1 MYRLIIILSLI
12 ATLMQQSDGYSSG
25 APPEACSTLQPDHG
39 TTSQPVET
47 NPYELDI
54 EELLAPSSVYQYVP
68 GVTYTVILQANKS
81 NVVSFKGFLIQARKI
96 RFPDNVTGI
105 FNSSNTNEFGF
116 QSCDQ
121 AQYPLGSAVTH
132 VNGSSKMN
140 VTFKW
145 TAPPK
150 GSGPVYFVYTVVQ
163 SMQIFW
169 ADLRTPEINE
179 HPCEPPEYLLT
190 AHCTDVCPFGSYG
203 DHTTAT
209 CQQWPASSLLV
220 TNATAYYLTLDEAD
234 VVVGRGVL
242 NYTVIVNESA
252 FDNIVGIFLTMLQ
265 TETIQN
271 IFRYDSG
278 SREKN
283 YPVSSLASLDRQN
296 NFIVIQ
302 EQIFLRDTIPVQLF
316 SDNLAIFSLNLNAVV
331 FGSLA
336 DSIDV
341 STDIDTSLF
350 VTITRTS
357 GPCQDVTC
365 FNEGICRAL
374 NISGEFNFTCNCHP
388 AYTGQFCETLFDPCV
403 LSLCLNNAT
412 CENIGTTNYTC
423 NCTIDFTGENCEIE
437 IDQCS
442 LIQGVCNNGTCIDG
456 FGIFSCDCIDG
467 FIGEFCET
475 EINECVASP
484 SCQNGVCIDDINS
497 FTCDCYP
504 GWFGDFCENDID
516 YCSFGPAPFGP
527 CSDFG
532 SSACIDGNITFSC
545 TCLTGFTG
553 YTCAVDI
560 NECDEFP
567 CLNNATCNNL
577 LNGAYTCD
585 CTPDYTGLNCGIPLF
600 PCNDVP
606 CMNNGTC
613 IDAGLGNGT
622 FSCMCAIGFTGNACQ
637 ADLGF
642 CTDSTCMNSGV
653 CVEGVGTMTT
663 CECFEGFSG
672 QNCELDLP
680 LCDQDSCHNGGTC
693 IEGIGIHIS
702 CNCTINYRGNQ
713 CETEICFENS
723 CSFNGNCSE
732 TNGEP
737 ITCECSEGFNGL
749 RCEIDLDY
757 CQPTTCA
764 NEGTCIEGEG
774 SRINCICLDG
784 YSGNVCDQD
793 DSSFFACT
801 SNSCENNGTCV
812 EEFGVMFSCLC
823 LAGFLGSRCETDT
836 LDLCNSVFGISCTK
850 ATIGGVVAI
859 AIGAF
864 LLILFLATL
873 MLLLVL
879 WCKLHQKKRIC
890 NVAGLPVV
898 GGIMISNPIYES
910 KVEGAQNQDKMISKS
925 AIDGSH
931 GSDATCH
938 ILSTG
943 LL

>member
-1 MYRLIIILSLI
+1 MNQLIIILSLI
-12 ATLMQQSDGYSSG
+12 AALMQQSDGYSSG
-25 APPEACSTLQPDHG
+25 APPEACSSLQPNHDG
-39 TTSQPVET
+39 ASSQPAET

-54 EELLAPSSVYQYVP
+54 EEFLTPSGVLQYVP
-68 GVTYTVILQANKS
+68 GVTYTVILQANNS
-81 NVVSFKGFLIQARKI
+81 NSVSFKGFLIQARKI

-105 FNSSNTNEFGF
+105 FNSSNINEYGF

-132 VNGSSKMN
+132 VNGSNKMN
-140 VTFKW
+140 VTFEW
-145 TAPPK
+145 TAPLK

-163 SMQIFW
+163 SMHIFW

-179 HPCEPPEYLLT
+179 HPCEPPKYLLT

-209 CQQWPASSLLV
+209 CQQWPASSTLV

-242 NYTVIVNESA
+242 NYTVIVNETA
-252 FDNIVGIFLTMLQ
+252 FDSISGIFLTMSQ

-278 SREKN
+278 SREKD
-283 YPVSSLASLDRQN
+283 YQGSSLASLDRQN

-336 DSIDV
+336 DSTMEV
-341 STDIDTSLF
+341 PTDIDTSLF
-350 VTITRTS
+350 VTITGTPD
-357 GPCQDVTC
+357 PCQDVTC
-365 FNEGICRAL
+365 LNEGICRAL
-374 NISGEFNFTCNCHP
+374 NTGGELNFTCDCHL
-388 AYTGQFCETLFDPCV
+388 AYTGQFCETLFDPCA

-423 NCTIDFTGENCEIE
+423 DCTIDFTGENCEIE
-437 IDQCS
+437 IDQCA
-442 LIQGVCNNGTCIDG
+442 LNQGVCNNGTCIDG

-467 FIGEFCET
+467 FIGAFCET
-475 EINECVASP
+475 DINECESASP

-504 GWFGDFCENDID
+504 GWSGDLCENDID

-532 SSACIDGNITFSC
+532 SSECIEENNTFFC

-560 NECDEFP
+560 NECDEAP
-567 CLNNATCNNL
+567 CLSNATCNNL

-600 PCNDVP
+600 PCNGRP
-606 CMNNGTC
+606 CINGGTC
-613 IDAGLGNGT
+613 IDAGLGNGA
-622 FSCMCAIGFTGNACQ
+622 FSCMCAIGFTGDACKT
-637 ADLGF
+637 DLGF
-642 CTDSTCMNSGV
+642 CTNSTCMNSGI

-663 CECFEGFSG
+663 CECVDGFSG

-680 LCDQDSCHNGGTC
+680 F
-693 IEGIGIHIS
+693 
-702 CNCTINYRGNQ
+702 CNK
-713 CETEICFENS
+713 NS
-723 CSFNGNCSE
+723 CRN
-732 TNGEP
+732 
-737 ITCECSEGFNGL
+737 
-749 RCEIDLDY
+749 D
-757 CQPTTCA
+757 
-764 NEGTCIEGEG
+764 
-774 SRINCICLDG
+774 
-784 YSGNVCDQD
+784 
-793 DSSFFACT
+793 
-801 SNSCENNGTCV
+801 GTCV
-812 EEFGVMFSCLC
+812 EGIGSLTHCVCIDGFSGVDCRLTS
-823 LAGFLGSRCETDT
+823 GSRLNSTIDVT
-836 LDLCNSVFGISCTK
+836 QDLCNLVFGIPCTK

-864 LLILFLATL
+864 FLILFLSTL
-873 MLLLVL
+873 MLLLVMRY
-879 WCKLHQKKRIC
+879 KLRQKKRSY
-890 NVAGLPVV
+890 NVAGPPVV
-898 GGIMISNPIYES
+898 GGVIKSNPVFDS
-910 KVEGAQNQDKMISKS
+910 NVED
-925 AIDGSH
+925 D
-931 GSDATCH
+931 
-938 ILSTG
+938 
-943 LL
+943 